1 MPDLSPKKI
10 QKVLVKIEEM
20 ADIFLNLANFASH
33 AFLTLAPASGYALK
47 LKALIKVSKEEEKK
61 IIQYWFVLCRTRYY
75 ENSSMCYGKKNDA
88 FKKVF
93 LVGDGLPRAK
103 QFDVQ

>member
-1 MPDLSPKKI
+1 MKI
-10 QKVLVKIEEM
+10 LVTYTFMKQNI
-20 ADIFLNLANFASH
+20 
-33 AFLTLAPASGYALK
+33 
-47 LKALIKVSKEEEKK
+47 LIGA
-61 IIQYWFVLCRTRYY
+61 RYY